1 MVDMRA
7 LRFDAG
13 SLSLNLVGT
22 VGRRFGEP
30 IERLTSVDRLCE
42 WLAGVGLDPVSA
54 SNDEDL
60 TQIRRLRET
69 LHSLFRAAL
78 AGDRPPTSVLDE
90 VNATL
95 AGGVPQL
102 VATRAGVRL
111 SSPTIEPVLA
121 LIAAD
126 AIRIVAGSA
135 HDDLRACEAP
145 DCRMLYLAHGRRPR
159 RWCSSDHCGNRS
171 RVAAH
176 RARAAGGTR

>member
-1 MVDMRA
+1 MRA

-13 SLSLNLVGT
+13 SLSLNLVAT

-30 IERLTSVDRLCE
+30 IERLTSVERLRE

-54 SNDEDL
+54 SNAGDL
-60 TQIRRLRET
+60 TQIRQLRET
-69 LHSLFRAAL
+69 LHLLFRATL
-78 AGDRPPTSVLDE
+78 AGERPATSALDE
-90 VNATL
+90 VNAIV
-95 AGGVPQL
+95 ASGVPQL

-135 HDDLRACEAP
+135 RDDLRACAAP
-145 DCRMLYLAHGRRPR
+145 DCRMLYLARGRHAR
-159 RWCSSDHCGNRS
+159 RWCSSEHCGNRS

-176 RARAAGGTR
+176 RARESGGTR